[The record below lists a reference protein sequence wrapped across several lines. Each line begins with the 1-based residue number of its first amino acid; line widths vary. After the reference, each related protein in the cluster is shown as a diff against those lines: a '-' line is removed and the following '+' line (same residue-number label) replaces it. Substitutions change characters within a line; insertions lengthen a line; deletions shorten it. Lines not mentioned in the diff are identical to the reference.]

1 MESKPMSDRSGVDR
15 QRGVSKRAQSKVTF
29 WRFFC
34 NPLVLKAVIAV
45 AQMIPELLRFVERQ

>member
-1 MESKPMSDRSGVDR
+1 MNNWSGADR
-15 QRGVSKRAQSKVTF
+15 QRGVSKRAQSKATF

-34 NPLVLKAVIAV
+34 NPLVLKAIIAV